1 MLAVALIF
9 FFKSH
14 FPFGRDMLELVGQL
28 VEPVQ
33 TGGLLELFYPFVGVC
48 VRGVAVFKVT

>member
-1 MLAVALIF
+1 MGLT
-9 FFKSH
+9 
-14 FPFGRDMLELVGQL
+14 GRPGPMVSDWQGWGQL

-33 TGGLLELFYPFVGVC
+33 TGGLLELFCPFVGVC